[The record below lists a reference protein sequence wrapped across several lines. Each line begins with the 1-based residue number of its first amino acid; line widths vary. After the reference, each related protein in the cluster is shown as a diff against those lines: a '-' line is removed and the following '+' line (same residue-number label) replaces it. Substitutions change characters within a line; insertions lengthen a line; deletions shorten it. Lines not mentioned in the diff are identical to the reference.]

1 MQHPYQCI
9 CVCHPVGGDGS
20 GMLLAASGPKI
31 SSVNLQ
37 NGSIVSSWPDE
48 ESSPAHETRETSTPE
63 GPPGKKRKIAQ
74 STETKPNVIQ
84 LTTSHDHKHVIAA
97 TGEDKCIRVFAID
110 PTGQLTQL
118 SERYNESLLYRG
130 LELTMPR
137 CMPKRPCAIAVT
149 PDNQTVILGDK
160 HGDVYSLPLLPE
172 DKDPSQLVPERAEA
186 APRKA
191 FVPAATNLTVHT
203 GRNLKAL
210 EAQQKQKDLHAKTK
224 EPPKFESTLLLG
236 HVSMLTDL
244 LLATV
249 VPDEPNAKPRNYI
262 LTSDRDEHIRVSRG
276 LPQTHVIEGYC
287 LGHTEF
293 VSKLCIVNDRLLV
306 SGGGN
311 DWLGVWDWVRGE
323 LEMKLDLKDLLVAVR
338 QDGLIPR
345 TSDASLRDASD
356 TVAVSGLWACHMA
369 HPHESQL
376 LIALEGVPALFHV
389 PISQLVAQYQC
400 RPDLEYTALPGNL
413 LDIAIHTPVSATS
426 AEHLSSLNEVSLI
439 VSVDNMHALGS
450 TSQPRSEPTSQRLLS
465 LPLCKDP
472 EVKRWGIDERS
483 TALLE
488 AANSAEGPE
497 RGGKGVAALCYGVET
512 LRKRGGGKE
521 EEEEG

>member
-1 MQHPYQCI
+1 MQHPYQRI

-20 GMLLAASGPKI
+20 GVLLAASGPKI
-31 SSVNLQ
+31 LSVNLQ
-37 NGSIVSSWPDE
+37 NGSIVSSWPE
-48 ESSPAHETRETSTPE
+48 EKSSSAHETRETSTLE

-84 LTTSHDHKHVIAA
+84 LITSHDQEHVIAV

-118 SERYNESLLYRG
+118 SE
-130 LELTMPR
+130 R

-160 HGDVYSLPLLPE
+160 HGDVHTLPLFPG
-172 DKDPSQLVPERAEA
+172 DKDPSQLVLGKAED

-203 GRNLKAL
+203 GRNRKAL
-210 EAQQKQKDLHAKTK
+210 EAQQNQKDLHAKTK

-249 VPDEPNAKPRNYI
+249 VPDEPDAKPRHYI

-293 VSKLCIVNDRLLV
+293 VSKLCILNDRLLV

-311 DWLGVWDWVRGE
+311 NWLGVWDWVRGE
-323 LEMKLDLKDLLVAVR
+323 LDMKLDLKDLLVAAS
-338 QDGLIPR
+338 QDGLIPQ
-345 TSDASLRDASD
+345 TSDTSFRDASD
-356 TVAVSGLWACHMA
+356 TIAVSGLWACHVED
-369 HPHESQL
+369 PHESQL
-376 LIALEGVPALFHV
+376 LIALEGVPALFHI
-389 PISQLVAQYQC
+389 PIAQLVAQYQGHL
-400 RPDLEYTALPGNL
+400 DLDYTALPGNL
-413 LDIAIHTPVSATS
+413 LDIAIHTPVSTTS
-426 AEHLSSLNEVSLI
+426 AEHLSSLNEASLI
-439 VSVDNMHALGS
+439 VSVDNIHAPGS
-450 TSQPRSEPTSQRLLS
+450 TSQPRSQPTSQRLLRLS
-465 LPLCKDP
+465 LSNDP
-472 EVKRWGIDERS
+472 EIKRWGIDERS

-497 RGGKGVAALCYGVET
+497 RGAKVVAALCYGVET

-521 EEEEG
+521 EEEE